1 MAGLALLGG
10 VLLAGS
16 AELNFRVE
24 RLPNNPIIHP
34 GLPGVEP
41 ERGFHNIN
49 GPSLIRVPGWVEQP
63 LGKYY
68 LYFAHHSGTYLRLAY
83 ADELTGPWTVHE
95 KGVLHIDDAPGRHH
109 IASPDVH
116 VDHEQRRIRMYFHQP
131 APTGSNLRGQ
141 MSWAALSRD
150 GLNFQARDEVLG
162 LFYFRVFEYEGWHY
176 ALAKNHNED
185 GILYRSR
192 DGLHAFEPGPRYLPG
207 VRHTAVWIDR
217 EVKRLY
223 VFHSLVGIKNVPE
236 HLHVSSVDLHVP
248 WTEWKFS
255 EPRSLLKPEL
265 DWEGA
270 NLPVKTSSYGA
281 AREPVHELRDP
292 AIYEED
298 GRLYLLY
305 SVAGEKGIAIAR
317 LHPMAR

>member
-68 LYFAHHSGTYLRLAY
+68 LYFAHHSGT
-83 ADELTGPWTVHE
+83 
-95 KGVLHIDDAPGRHH
+95 
-109 IASPDVH
+109 
-116 VDHEQRRIRMYFHQP
+116 
-131 APTGSNLRGQ
+131 
-141 MSWAALSRD
+141 
-150 GLNFQARDEVLG
+150 
-162 LFYFRVFEYEGWHY
+162 
-176 ALAKNHNED
+176 
-185 GILYRSR
+185 
-192 DGLHAFEPGPRYLPG
+192 GLHAFEPGPRYLPG

-236 HLHVSSVDLHVP
+236 HLHVSSVDLRVP